1 MRQILLV
8 CRETAELKL
17 YGVAQDDVELSPHGK
32 GATVPGVEEI
42 QCPFEG
48 FEARILPEWI
58 DFNGHFNAGHYAV
71 VFDEAIMPLL
81 SYLGLTE
88 EHRKR
93 HNVTTFGLEAHI
105 TYERELVLDDPIR
118 VSGHVLDH
126 DAKRIHGIQMMYH
139 AETGALAATS
149 EFISMHID
157 RATRRSAPMAPEL
170 LERVSAVAQAHRTLD
185 RPPQVGRVIGVGSG
199 RPSG

>member
-1 MRQILLV
+1 M
-8 CRETAELKL
+8 EH
-17 YGVAQDDVELSPHGK
+17 SPWTRA
-32 GATVPGVEEI
+32 ATVPAVDDI
-42 QCPFEG
+42 QCPFDG
-48 FEARILPEWI
+48 FSARIRPDWI
-58 DFNGHFNAGHYAV
+58 DFNGHFNAGYYAV

-81 SYLGLTE
+81 AYLGLTE
-88 EHRKR
+88 EHRER

-105 TYERELVLDDPIR
+105 TYERELVVDDPIR
-118 VSGHVLDH
+118 VTGQILDH

-139 AETGALAATS
+139 AETGELAATS

-170 LERVSAVAQAHRTLD
+170 LSRVSAVAEAHRSLE
-185 RPPQVGRVIGVGSG
+185 RPPQVGRVIGVRSG